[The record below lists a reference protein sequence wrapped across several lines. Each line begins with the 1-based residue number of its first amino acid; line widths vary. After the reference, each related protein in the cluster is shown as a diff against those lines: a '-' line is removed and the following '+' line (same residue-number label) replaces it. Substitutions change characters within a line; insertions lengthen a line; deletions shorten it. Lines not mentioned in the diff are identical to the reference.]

1 MFICLLF
8 VIFEERDV
16 LEERGKWK
24 EEREYSAADNAT
36 DNNQEKSQWTF
47 QGNIQGTN
55 HISFH
60 FPLSSFLYFLMLLS
74 SLEP

>member
-1 MFICLLF
+1 MLVSYSYAISFNIRY
-8 VIFEERDV
+8 FEERDV

-60 FPLSSFLYFLMLLS
+60 FLA
-74 SLEP
+74 SLW